1 MRNAGQLSKLENF
14 NYPTYLYSSHKGQLS
29 WFEGI
34 KGPKEK
40 VTAKRNEDVD
50 EKKRTW
56 FLKKK
61 STKHFGLN
69 NFLCP
74 KTTRWYDPKLY
85 WLNFSI
91 ERNFSNKFDPF
102 HESDSYILYIT
113 SAEIDWIS
121 FTTKRYCS
129 SIFSIAQPH
138 NIIDIEK
145 WYTFQAPKSIS
156 RAIFPDFEERAREKG
171 VPKCGLKRLSF

>member
-1 MRNAGQLSKLENF
+1 MTKSRGSWYSRYGTYMVSIQRCCGFPGAVSLRKSHDIVILSFCNIV
-14 NYPTYLYSSHKGQLS
+14 KGQ
-29 WFEGI
+29 
-34 KGPKEK
+34 
-40 VTAKRNEDVD
+40 AR
-50 EKKRTW
+50 
-56 FLKKK
+56 
-61 STKHFGLN
+61 
-69 NFLCP
+69 
-74 KTTRWYDPKLY
+74 YDPKLY
-85 WLNFSI
+85 IDWIFLL
-91 ERNFSNKFDPF
+91 K
-102 HESDSYILYIT
+102 ESFQTILTHSMNLILYIT